1 MDATNQWCKY
11 TDMDAIADF
20 SCNQCGKHFDEE
32 VFLFL
37 HQYKNH
43 DKTPFK
49 CKECGESGVG
59 QQKLYYH
66 MKSHRELKLKIY
78 RCHLCPFENPRL
90 DVFQKHAQ
98 LHAFEREKA
107 QKEAESQD
115 FLGQNEHN
123 EHNQPHEQEPL
134 GQIDHENAMHAKD
147 FTVDEDFNSQNLNM
161 SNTGIAVRNE
171 QKPNF
176 KANFVK
182 ATRQRKNALEDFFES
197 SDSPTLKSE
206 QAQCEVCNN
215 SMSKSSLSRHMK
227 TVHGGRGKKWECSDC
242 GKCLQS
248 KLRLKQHM
256 RKHFVADDQV
266 EGSFPC
272 TICKY
277 NTSNK
282 YYLSNHLRVN
292 HREEEGVWV
301 CHMGKCSENPKSFI
315 NSRILSKH
323 QGNHVNIPCL
333 ECGKVFGAK
342 RGMIRHMRATHKE
355 ACGQKINDS

>member
-1 MDATNQWCKY
+1 M
-11 TDMDAIADF
+11 
-20 SCNQCGKHFDEE
+20 
-32 VFLFL
+32 FL

-66 MKSHRELKLKIY
+66 MKSHREFKLKIY

-90 DVFQKHAQ
+90 DVFHKHAQ
-98 LHAFEREKA
+98 FHAFEREKA
-107 QKEAESQD
+107 QRETKSISDSSGKD
-115 FLGQNEHN
+115 FLGQNDHD

-134 GQIDHENAMHAKD
+134 GKIDHLIDHENATHARY
-147 FTVDEDFNSQNLNM
+147 FTVDEDFNSKSLNM
-161 SNTGIAVRNE
+161 SNNGVAVRNE
-171 QKPNF
+171 Q

-182 ATRQRKNALEDFFES
+182 ATRQRKNVLEDFFES
-197 SDSPTLKSE
+197 SHNPTLKTE

-242 GKCLQS
+242 GKRLQS
-248 KLRLKQHM
+248 KLRLKQHK
-256 RKHFVADDQV
+256 RKHFVADAQV
-266 EGSFPC
+266 EGSFSC

-282 YYLSNHLRVN
+282 YYLTNHFRMN

-315 NSRILSKH
+315 NPRILLKH
-323 QGNHVNIPCL
+323 QRTHDNIPCV

-342 RGMIRHMRATHKE
+342 RSMIRHKRQ
-355 ACGQKINDS
+355 ACGQKINDSK